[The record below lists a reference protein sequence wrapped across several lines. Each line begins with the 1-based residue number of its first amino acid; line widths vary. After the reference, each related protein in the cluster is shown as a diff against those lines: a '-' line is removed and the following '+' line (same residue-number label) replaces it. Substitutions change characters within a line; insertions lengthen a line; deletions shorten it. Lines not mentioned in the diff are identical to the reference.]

1 MAAGRFRRR
10 REFGSEGQA
19 PAGQRVQGLSTWT
32 LVTLS
37 LAAVAVIALA
47 ATALF
52 LGRDAVIALAV
63 ICVLVFLG
71 VGWLLG

>member
-10 REFGSEGQA
+10 WQKPEGQV
-19 PAGQRVQGLSTWT
+19 AGGQGVPGLSTWT

-52 LGRDAVIALAV
+52 LGKDAVIALAV
-63 ICVLVFLG
+63 ICVLVF
-71 VGWLLG
+71 VGINWLLG

>member
-10 REFGSEGQA
+10 WQKPEGQV
-19 PAGQRVQGLSTWT
+19 AGEGVQGLSTGT

-52 LGRDAVIALAV
+52 LGKDAVIALAV
-63 ICVLVFLG
+63 ICVLVFVG
-71 VGWLLG
+71 VNWLLG

>member
-1 MAAGRFRRR
+1 
-10 REFGSEGQA
+10 
-19 PAGQRVQGLSTWT
+19 VQGLSTWT

>member
-10 REFGSEGQA
+10 GQKPEGQV
-19 PAGQRVQGLSTWT
+19 AGEGVQGLSTGT

-52 LGRDAVIALAV
+52 LGKDAVIALAV
-63 ICVLVFLG
+63 ICVLVFVG
-71 VGWLLG
+71 VNWLLG

>member
-10 REFGSEGQA
+10 WQKPEGQA
-19 PAGQRVQGLSTWT
+19 AGGQGVQRLSTWT

-52 LGRDAVIALAV
+52 LGKDAVIALGV
-63 ICVLVFLG
+63 ICLLVFIG

>member
-10 REFGSEGQA
+10 WLKPEGQVD
-19 PAGQRVQGLSTWT
+19 AGKGVQGLSTFA

-37 LAAVAVIALA
+37 LAALAVIALA

-52 LGRDAVIALAV
+52 LGKDAVIALAT

>member
-10 REFGSEGQA
+10 LEPEEQVA
-19 PAGQRVQGLSTWT
+19 AGKGAQGLSTWT

-37 LAAVAVIALA
+37 LAALAVIALA
-47 ATALF
+47 AAALF